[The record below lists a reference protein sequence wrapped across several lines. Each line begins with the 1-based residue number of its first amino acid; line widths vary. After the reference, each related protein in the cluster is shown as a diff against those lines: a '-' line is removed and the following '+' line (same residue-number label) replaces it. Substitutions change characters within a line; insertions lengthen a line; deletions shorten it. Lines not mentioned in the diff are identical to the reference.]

1 MIYDK
6 HFELYIL
13 YFKKD
18 ENDFYLKFENFLSFL
33 YLYCI

>member
-18 ENDFYLKFENFLSFL
+18 ENDSYFFHTVNFVVCLL
-33 YLYCI
+33 DY